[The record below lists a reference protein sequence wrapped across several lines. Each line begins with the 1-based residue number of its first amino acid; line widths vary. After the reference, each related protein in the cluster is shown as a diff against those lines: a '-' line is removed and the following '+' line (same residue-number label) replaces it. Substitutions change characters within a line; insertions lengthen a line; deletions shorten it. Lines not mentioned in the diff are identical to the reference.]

1 MFLVKFSKPH
11 NNLNIHTPEFLIV
24 IKLHKHYQSLHN
36 ITKKQ

>member
-24 IKLHKHYQSLHN
+24 KLHEHYQSLHN